1 MPDILWPTGM
11 RAAGALNV
19 SGGMQANTASFTP
32 DTGPPITRRRS
43 TTVVKTYRIS
53 FEALSRAERDIF
65 YTFFHTTL
73 KDGSLPFKW
82 VDPMKGRV
90 GGDIYY
96 QNCKILSGDKVAYS
110 ETRVTP
116 DRYNISFDLVLLP

>member
-11 RAAGALNV
+11 RSAGGLNV
-19 SGGMQANTASFTP
+19 SGGMQSNLDVFAP
-32 DTGPPITRRRS
+32 DTGPPITRRKS
-43 TTVVKTYRIS
+43 TTVVKTYRVQFQAIT
-53 FEALSRAERDIF
+53 RAERDIF

-96 QNCKILSGDKVAYS
+96 QNCKIVPSDKVPYT
-110 ETRVTP
+110 ETRITP
-116 DRYNISFDLVLLP
+116 DRYNLSFDLVLLP